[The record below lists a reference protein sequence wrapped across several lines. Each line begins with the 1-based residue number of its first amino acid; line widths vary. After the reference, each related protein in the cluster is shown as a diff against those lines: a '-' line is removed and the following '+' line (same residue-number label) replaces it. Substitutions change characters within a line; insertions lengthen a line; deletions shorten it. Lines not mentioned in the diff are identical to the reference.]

1 MEKLS
6 REEMIRMAHETRK
19 NVTNAPVSQEEL
31 DQYPVTMEHILI
43 PTRTGDASAYLSYVE
58 NGTNLDIL
66 ILNFHGGGFIRE
78 RTANDELFC
87 RKLNHAIG
95 CKIIDVD
102 YKIAPDYPYPTAVH
116 ETYDVMKWAFANCE
130 KLQIHAEKIILLG
143 HSSGGNLAITDV
155 MQANAENAGL
165 HPLALIVEYPPL
177 DIYTDPEEKP
187 KRGKG
192 VPAERA
198 RLYNLYYCDR
208 ELQKESYAS
217 PVYASEKELKH
228 FPPTLIMTAGMDDL
242 CTEAEDFAL
251 MLARAGNEVTLKRV
265 LDTGHAFTIYR
276 KEKHQEGFNLI
287 VKFIRNLL

>member
-6 REEMIRMAHETRK
+6 REEMIRMARETRK
-19 NVTNAPVSQEEL
+19 NVTNAPVSQEEM
-31 DQYPVTMEHILI
+31 DQYPVIMEHILI
-43 PTRTGDASAYLSYVE
+43 PTRAGDASAYLSYIE
-58 NGTNLDIL
+58 DGTNLDVL

-78 RTANDELFC
+78 RTENDELFC
-87 RKLNHAIG
+87 RKLNHEIG

-116 ETYDVMKWAFANCE
+116 ETYDVMKWVFANCE

-155 MQANAENAGL
+155 MQANAENTEF

-177 DIYTDPEEKP
+177 DIYTDPEAKP

-287 VKFIRNLL
+287 VRFIRNLL